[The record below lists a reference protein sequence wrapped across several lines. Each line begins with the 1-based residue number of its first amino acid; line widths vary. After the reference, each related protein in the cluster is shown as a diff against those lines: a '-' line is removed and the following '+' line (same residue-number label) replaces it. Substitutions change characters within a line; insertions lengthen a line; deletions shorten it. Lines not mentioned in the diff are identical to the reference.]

1 MQYKVK
7 GARDRAVFCLNSD
20 IPEHEIAF
28 KVIEELEKSLG
39 KRKRSKTFKQLV
51 KLSAIQANNSQP
63 DDYEAKMT
71 AP

>member
-28 KVIEELEKSLG
+28 KVIE
-39 KRKRSKTFKQLV
+39 
-51 KLSAIQANNSQP
+51 
-63 DDYEAKMT
+63 
-71 AP
+71 